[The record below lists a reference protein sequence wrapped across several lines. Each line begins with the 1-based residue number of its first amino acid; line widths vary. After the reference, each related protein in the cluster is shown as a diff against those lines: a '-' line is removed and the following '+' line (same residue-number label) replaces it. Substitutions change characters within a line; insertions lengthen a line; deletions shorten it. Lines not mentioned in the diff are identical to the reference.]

1 MTDVT
6 WCVSKDCPSEDCRIH
21 IRQCKVQP
29 GELVS
34 MADFSDVCRD
44 YIGWV
49 LAKIE
54 DGETEEQIE

>member
-21 IRQCKVQP
+21 IRQCKAEP

-34 MADFSDVCRD
+34 MADFSGQCRY

-49 LAKIE
+49 L
-54 DGETEEQIE
+54 EQIESEVK